1 MPGKTKVTGF
11 NIYKDKLNRDIYY
24 DFITKEGYV
33 ITQKNL
39 SKFNFYKKR
48 FIIPVILF
56 ALTYTLNIAGFEF
69 GITGAGALALISLV
83 VTEFVFRFKFLRSTI
98 TVPNFVPNKK
108 ENYFHQLAN
117 SSPLVSLILKG
128 VLYIILG
135 GLLVVF
141 GYQEGFETLEWVA
154 CIVITIVLI
163 AVGLCQ
169 LIAAIIKNKT
179 K

>member
-1 MPGKTKVTGF
+1 MAMPSR
-11 NIYKDKLNRDIYY
+11 NSPR
-24 DFITKEGYV
+24 
-33 ITQKNL
+33 
-39 SKFNFYKKR
+39 S
-48 FIIPVILF
+48 
-56 ALTYTLNIAGFEF
+56 
-69 GITGAGALALISLV
+69 
-83 VTEFVFRFKFLRSTI
+83 FVFCVMSKYLECFILSLI
-98 TVPNFVPNKK
+98 VPNKK

-117 SSPLVSLILKG
+117 SSPLVSLVLKG
-128 VLYIILG
+128 ILYIILG
-135 GLLVVF
+135 ILLVIF